1 MKKLVCLPFVLLL
14 LFCSCA
20 KDEPLPECVKS
31 AERVVYGNR
40 IYSVEPVPDKGVYL
54 TYTEIGDEEQTA
66 YIGCVDPL
74 CSHGKDE
81 CPAWSGAQGTPVAIV
96 PMKKGAVVYFF
107 RFIDGLV
114 DPDDPGQGWETRTD
128 LIAFDLSGGKCRT
141 VTSVPARMPGETPFL
156 IAGGYVYFTINSALF
171 TGDYSAQTVNVW
183 RAPTDGGE
191 LEQITFSEDMA
202 SAYRLEHYENGTFY
216 FRRGDTLCR
225 TSDDFATEELVMKDL
240 NLLWKIEIRD
250 GLVYYSDEREVISL
264 TPDEPKADNYAHVYH
279 YAIGEY
285 PEALDAANTCSLMR
299 TRTDGSGVTEKLAS
313 GIATCLNTLA
323 PNWCVMGN
331 TLYCVPARFE
341 LQGTVEWGER
351 SSPNSLSYI
360 WSETGGDLLA
370 IDLETG
376 EQREALSDLGFD
388 ILSIIPAGDG
398 RLLVSGR
405 VYDLDLIREYASTNE
420 IRSSE
425 LRYTVW
431 RLLDVD

>member
-1 MKKLVCLPFVLLL
+1 MKKLVYLLL
-14 LFCSCA
+14 AAFVLFCSCA

-40 IYSVEPVPDKGVYL
+40 IYSVEPVPDKGVFL

-66 YIGCVDPL
+66 YVGCVDPL

-96 PMKKGAVVYFF
+96 PMKKGAVVYFY

-114 DPDDPGQGWETRTD
+114 DPDDPEQGWETRTD

-171 TGDYSAQTVNVW
+171 TGDYGAQYVNVW

-216 FRRGDTLCR
+216 FRWGDTLCR
-225 TSDDFATEELVMKDL
+225 TSDDFATEKLVMEDL

-250 GLVYYSDEREVISL
+250 GWVYYSDEREVISL

-313 GIATCLNTLA
+313 GIATCPNRLA
-323 PNWCVMGN
+323 PNWCVIGS

-360 WSETGGDLLA
+360 WSETCGDLLA

-388 ILSIIPAGDG
+388 ILSIMPAGDG

-405 VYDLDLIREYASTNE
+405 VYDLDLIREYVKTNE
-420 IRSSE
+420 IHSSE